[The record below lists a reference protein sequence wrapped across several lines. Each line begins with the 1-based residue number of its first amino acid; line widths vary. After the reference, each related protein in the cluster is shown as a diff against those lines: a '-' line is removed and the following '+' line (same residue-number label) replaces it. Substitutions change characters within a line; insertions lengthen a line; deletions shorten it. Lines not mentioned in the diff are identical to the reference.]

1 MQSSERF
8 VRILAALA
16 LLLALCGMAE
26 ARTRKGD
33 KLLAEGQKAEQR
45 KELDK
50 ALDLY
55 EQALVEDPND
65 AGYQLAARR
74 VRFAASEAHLGLGQK
89 ARADGALEQALA
101 EFQKAYAI
109 DPSSMIAEQE
119 LKRTLEMMER
129 NKKDAANGSK
139 LSAEEQAMTPV
150 DLARKQIQ
158 DSLARMQG
166 PPELRSLS
174 REPISV
180 KMTNQPAK
188 YLFETVAK
196 LAGINAVF
204 DQDFPQDQSKRYS
217 IDLQNSTLED
227 ALDYLSTYTK
237 AYWKPLSQN
246 TIFVTNDNQQKRQEL
261 EDIVVKVFYL
271 HNIGTQQE
279 LMEFPGILRQVF
291 GAQQNFRVFQYAGL
305 NALVVR
311 ATRDQMMIVE
321 KLINDLDKPKPEV
334 VVDVLIMEANRTRS
348 RTLGIT
354 PTSGGTP
361 GLNIPIL
368 FTPRNPV
375 LLGGDTSG
383 GGTNTGGTTTTP
395 SQQLISLARIA
406 HISTNDFSVTMPG
419 ALLQAL
425 ASDSGTKILQS
436 PQVRAIS
443 GGKAV
448 LKIGDQVPI
457 ASGGMQ
463 PFGGQVGGFSSLY
476 STFQFKDVGVNVDIS
491 PLVNGDHDVTLKMV
505 LEISTV
511 RDHVDIGGISQPII
525 GQRHVEFEMRLKEGE
540 VNVIGGLM
548 QSQDIKALS
557 GVPGLMNVPILR
569 RIFSSEN
576 LQKNESELLFALIPH
591 IVRTPDITP
600 LNLQTVDAGTERI
613 VKVTM
618 APPEESAAAAVA
630 RAEGLAPALAKPA
643 PAEAKAAPAEAKAAP
658 EEAKPEAAMQ
668 FLMQPAAA
676 EAQAGGTVAVE
687 LRVQNARDLFAA
699 PFHLKFDPQYLQ
711 LADVRPGP
719 MFSSD
724 GQTPIFTRNILNE
737 TGDATVNLNRTPGA
751 TGVSGSGTLAT
762 FLFKALKPGTTA
774 VTFSEIGARNS
785 QMQPLGAAIP
795 QAAVTIK

>member
-1 MQSSERF
+1 MQRSKRF

-16 LLLALCGMAE
+16 LLPALCQMAE

-33 KLLAEGQKAEQR
+33 KFLAEGQKAEQR

-50 ALDLY
+50 ALDFY

-65 AGYQLAARR
+65 PGYQLAARR
-74 VRFAASEAHLGLGQK
+74 VRFAASEAHMALGQK
-89 ARADGALEQALA
+89 ARAGGALEQALA

-129 NKKDAANGSK
+129 NRKDTADGSK
-139 LSAEEQAMTPV
+139 LSAEERAMTPIE
-150 DLARKQIQ
+150 LARKQMR
-158 DSLARMQG
+158 DNLARMQG
-166 PPELRSLS
+166 PPELRPLS
-174 REPISV
+174 REPINL

-188 YLFETVAK
+188 VLFDTVTR
-196 LAGINAVF
+196 LAGVNAVY

-246 TIFVTNDNQQKRQEL
+246 TIFVTNDNRQKRQEL

-271 HNIGTQQE
+271 HNVSTQQE
-279 LMEFPGILRQVF
+279 LMEFPGFLRNVF
-291 GAQQNFRVFQYAGL
+291 GQQPNFRVIQYTGL

-311 ATRDQMMIVE
+311 ATPDQMMLVE

-334 VVDVLIMEANRTRS
+334 VIDVLIMEANRTRS

-354 PTSGGTP
+354 PASGGTP

-375 LLGGDTSG
+375 LLGGDSSG
-383 GGTNTGGTTTTP
+383 SGANAGGTTATA
-395 SQQLISLARIA
+395 SQQLISMARIA

-425 ASDSGTKILQS
+425 AQDSGTKILQS

-600 LNLQTVDAGTERI
+600 LNLRMVDAGTDQI

-618 APPEESAAAAVA
+618 APPQESAAVAVA
-630 RAEGLAPALAKPA
+630 KAEAQTPAVAKP
-643 PAEAKAAPAEAKAAP
+643 EAVETKPAP
-658 EEAKPEAAMQ
+658 EEAKPAPAMQ
-668 FLMQPAAA
+668 FVMQPAAA
-676 EAQAGGTVAVE
+676 GAQAGGTVALE
-687 LRVQNARDLFAA
+687 LRVENARDLFAA

-751 TGVSGSGTLAT
+751 SGVSGSGALAT
-762 FLFKALKPGTTA
+762 FMFKALKPGTTT

-785 QMQPLGAAIP
+785 QMQPVGAALP
-795 QAAVTIK
+795 QAVVTIK